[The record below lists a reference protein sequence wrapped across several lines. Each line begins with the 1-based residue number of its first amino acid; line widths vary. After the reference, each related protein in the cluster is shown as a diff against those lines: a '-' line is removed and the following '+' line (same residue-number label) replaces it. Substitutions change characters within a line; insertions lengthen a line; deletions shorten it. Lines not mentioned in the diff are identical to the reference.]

1 MKYKLPK
8 PEDYPEIKDYAFK
21 LSKAYATLYGDAIM
35 MLINIRL
42 GLDAL
47 NTNDEF
53 DREWA
58 IKNMQKLI
66 DKYEIEEL

>member
-1 MKYKLPK
+1 MKFKLAT
-8 PEDYPEIKDYAFK
+8 PEDYTDIEQYSFK
-21 LSKAYATLYGDAIM
+21 LAKAYATLYGDAIM
-35 MLINIRL
+35 MLVNIQL

-47 NTNDEF
+47 NSDEEF

-66 DKYEIEEL
+66 DKYKTK

>member
-21 LSKAYATLYGDAIM
+21 LSKAYVTLYGDTIM

-47 NTNDEF
+47 STGDEF

-66 DKYEIEEL
+66 DKYEI

>member
-1 MKYKLPK
+1 MNYKLPE

-21 LSKAYATLYGDAIM
+21 ISKAYATLYGDAIM
-35 MLINIRL
+35 MLFNIQH

-47 NTNDEF
+47 NSGEEF

-66 DKYEIEEL
+66 DKYKIEES